1 LRVVEQ
7 KNQRIKNLNREEKR
21 LEETRLEEKDWK
33 LWGCYVSERA
43 WGTVREDYSKDGNAW
58 NYFPFEHAA
67 SKAFRW
73 NEDGLAGIC
82 DRKQRICFAVSLWN
96 ERDKILKERLYGLGG
111 GEGVHGED
119 VKEYYFYLDNT
130 PTHSYM
136 KFLYKYPQSEFPYE
150 KLREEN
156 ARRDKSRSEYEL
168 INTGVFDEDKYFDVF
183 VEYAKADAEDICVK
197 ITATNRGR
205 ESAPLHILPTVWFR
219 NRWSWYEK
227 AEKARMERIEIES
240 ENLSLV
246 HLNEEKRGDYYFA
259 CEGAERLLFTENETN
274 FKKIY
279 GSKNNSPFVKDGIND
294 FVVNDDRDAV
304 NPAQAGTKAA
314 AHYVFDIAPQASKTI
329 YLRLSKSESPASAS
343 GLNLPKSS
351 GEFIKECEQV
361 FIERKKEA
369 DEFYKEIVP
378 ENLSEDAKNVMRQ
391 SLAGMLWSK
400 QFYHYVIKS
409 WLEGDGKFS
418 PPPKERLNARNS
430 EWKHLYNDDIISMP
444 DKWEYP
450 WYAAWDLAFHC
461 ISLALV
467 DSEFAKHQL
476 ILLLREWYQHP
487 NGQIPAYEWAF
498 SDVNPPVHAWAA
510 LRVYQ
515 IEAKRRS
522 AADRDFLERIFH
534 KLLLNFTW
542 WINRK
547 DTEGNNVFEGGF
559 LGLDNIGVFDRN
571 TKLPDGAHLEQSDGT
586 SWMAMY
592 CLNMLAIALELAKE
606 DKVYEDVASKFFEH
620 FVYIS
625 DAMNN
630 VGNEDTELWNERDGF
645 YYDVVHLKDHRNIPL
660 RLRSMVGL
668 IPLFAVET
676 VEDKWLDDL
685 PNFKRRAEWFLKNRT
700 DLTDDIMCLQEPGRE
715 NRRLLAIVTKE
726 QLRRILRYMLS
737 ENEFLSDYGIRSL
750 SRYYKNNPYI
760 FEAGEMRYEVE
771 YEPAES
777 RTGMFGGNSNWRGPV
792 WFPGNYLLIEALQK
806 FDFYYG
812 EDFKVEFPTGSEKM
826 LTLWEVSQEL
836 SKRLSNI
843 FLKDGEGRRA
853 VYGTD
858 EKFQTDE
865 HWRDYI
871 LFYEYFHGDKGC
883 GLGASHQT
891 GWTGLIGKMLQQT
904 GEYRKEESGKYTETG
919 DLETAETASDTVE
932 KQ

>member
-1 LRVVEQ
+1 
-7 KNQRIKNLNREEKR
+7 LNAEEKR
-21 LEETRLEEKDWK
+21 LEEARVEEKEWK

-43 WGTVREDYSKDGNAW
+43 WGTVREDYSADGNAW

-67 SKAFRW
+67 SKASRW
-73 NEDGLAGIC
+73 NEDGIAGIC
-82 DRKQRICFAVSLWN
+82 DRKQRICFALSLWN
-96 ERDKILKERLYGLGG
+96 GKDAILKERLYGLGG
-111 GEGVHGED
+111 NEGSHGED

-156 ARRDKSRSEYEL
+156 AKRDKSQPEYEL
-168 INTGVFDEDKYFDVF
+168 MDTGVFDEDRYFDVF
-183 VEYAKADAEDICVK
+183 VEYAKADAEDIYIK
-197 ITATNRGR
+197 ITAHNRGR
-205 ESAPLHILPTVWFR
+205 DSAPLHILPTVWFR

-227 AEKARMERIEIES
+227 AEKAKMEEIKIET
-240 ENLSLV
+240 ENLSLI
-246 HLNEEKRGDYYFA
+246 HLNEEKRGDYFFM
-259 CEGAERLLFTENETN
+259 CEGANQLLFTENETN
-274 FKKIY
+274 FEKIY
-279 GSKNNSPFVKDGIND
+279 GGKNNSPFVKDGIND
-294 FVVNDDRDAV
+294 FVVSGKKDAV
-304 NPAQAGTKAA
+304 NPEQTGTKAA

-329 YLRLSKSESPASAS
+329 YLRLSNTNFRHRDTENTEK
-343 GLNLPKSS
+343 LNR
-351 GEFIKECEQV
+351 GNFIKECEEIFV
-361 FIERKKEA
+361 ARKKEA
-369 DEFYKEIVP
+369 DEFYRGIIP
-378 ENLSEDAKNVMRQ
+378 ENSSEDAKNVMRQ

-400 QFYHYVIKS
+400 QFYHYVVKN
-409 WLEGDGKFS
+409 WLEGDAKFGA
-418 PPPKERLNARNS
+418 PPKERLDGRNH
-430 EWKHLYNDDIISMP
+430 EWKHLYNDDVISMP

-476 ILLLREWYQHP
+476 ILLLREWYMHP

-498 SDVNPPVHAWAA
+498 SDVNPPVHAWAS

-515 IEAKRRS
+515 IEAKRRGV
-522 AADRDFLERIFH
+522 ADRDFLEKIFH

-542 WINRK
+542 WVNRK
-547 DTEGNNVFEGGF
+547 DAEGNNVFEGGF

-571 TKLPDGAHLEQSDGT
+571 TKLPDGAFLEQSDGT
-586 SWMAMY
+586 SWMAMF

-630 VGNEDTELWNERDGF
+630 VGTEDTELWSERDGF
-645 YYDVVHLKDHRNIPL
+645 YYDVMHLKDHRNIPL
-660 RLRSMVGL
+660 RLRSMIGL

-676 VEDKWLDDL
+676 LEEEWLDNL
-685 PNFKRRAEWFLKNRT
+685 PNFKRRTEWFLTNRP
-700 DLTDDIMCLQEPGRE
+700 DLTDQISCMQTAGRE
-715 NRRLLAIVTKE
+715 NRRILAIVNE
-726 QLRRILRYMLS
+726 ERLRRVLRVMLS
-737 ENEFLSDYGIRSL
+737 EAEFLSDYGIRAL
-750 SRYYKNNPYI
+750 SRYYKANPYV
-760 FEAGEMRYEVE
+760 FDAGDAKYQVK

-777 RTGMFGGNSNWRGPV
+777 RSGLFGGNSNWRGPV
-792 WFPGNYLLIEALQK
+792 WFPVNYLLIEALQK

-812 EDFKVEFPTGSEKM
+812 TDFKIEFPTGSEKM

-836 SKRLSNI
+836 SLRLSNI
-843 FLKDGEGRRA
+843 FLKDTEGRRA
-853 VYGTD
+853 VYGND

-865 HWRDYI
+865 NWRDYI
-871 LFYEYFHGDKGC
+871 LFFEYFHGDKGC

-891 GWTGLIGKMLQQT
+891 GWTGLIGKLLQQA
-904 GEYRKEESGKYTETG
+904 GEYAEEQSGKYTETG
-919 DLETAETASDTVE
+919 DMETAKETNDTIE

>member
-1 LRVVEQ
+1 M
-7 KNQRIKNLNREEKR
+7 NAEEKR
-21 LEETRLEEKDWK
+21 LEEARTEEKDWK
-33 LWGCYVSERA
+33 LWGCYLSERA
-43 WGTVREDYSKDGNAW
+43 WGTVREDYSADGNAW
-58 NYFPFEHAA
+58 NYFPFEQAA

-73 NEDGLAGIC
+73 NEDGIAGIC

-96 ERDKILKERLYGLGG
+96 GQDKILKERLYGLGG
-111 GEGVHGED
+111 NEGSHGED

-136 KFLYKYPQSEFPYE
+136 KFLYKYPQGEFPYE
-150 KLREEN
+150 KLRDEN
-156 ARRDKSRSEYEL
+156 ARRDKSQPEYEL
-168 INTGVFDEDKYFDVF
+168 MNTGVFDEDKYFDVF
-183 VEYAKADAEDICVK
+183 VEYAKADTDDIFIK

-227 AEKARMERIEIES
+227 AERARMERIKIEP
-240 ENLSLV
+240 ENLSLI
-246 HLNEEKRGDYYFA
+246 HLTEEKRGDYFLM
-259 CEGAERLLFTENETN
+259 CEGAQDLLFTENETN
-274 FKKIY
+274 FAKIY
-279 GSKNNSPFVKDGIND
+279 DSKNNSPFVKDGIND
-294 FVVNDDRDAV
+294 LVVSGKKEAV
-304 NPAQAGTKAA
+304 NPEQFGTKASA
-314 AHYVFDIAPQASKTI
+314 YYVFDLPPQASKTI
-329 YLRLSKSESPASAS
+329 YLRLCKSEPPASAG
-343 GLNLPKSS
+343 GLNLPES
-351 GEFIKECEQV
+351 GGDFIKECEEI
-361 FIERKKEA
+361 FIARKKEA
-369 DEFYKEIVP
+369 DEFYKEIIP

-400 QFYHYVIKS
+400 QFYHYVIKT
-409 WLEGDGKFS
+409 WLEGDGKFAA
-418 PPPKERLNARNS
+418 PPHERLNGRNCG
-430 EWKHLYNDDIISMP
+430 WKHLYNDDVISMP

-476 ILLLREWYQHP
+476 ILLLREWYMHP

-515 IEAKRRS
+515 IEAKRRGV
-522 AADRDFLERIFH
+522 ADRDFLERIFH

-571 TKLPDGAHLEQSDGT
+571 TKLPDGAYLEQSDGT
-586 SWMAMY
+586 SWMAMF

-606 DKVYEDVASKFFEH
+606 DAVYEDVASKFLEH

-630 VGNEDTELWNERDGF
+630 VGNENTELWNERDGF
-645 YYDVVHLKDHRNIPL
+645 YYDVMHLKDHRNIPL

-676 VEDKWLDDL
+676 VEEKWLDDL
-685 PNFKRRAEWFLKNRT
+685 PNFKKRTEWFLKNRR
-700 DLTDDIMCLQEPGRE
+700 DLTDDIACLQEPGRE
-715 NRRLLAIVTKE
+715 NRRLLAIVTRE
-726 QLRRILRYMLS
+726 QLRRVLRYMLS

-760 FEAGEMRYEVE
+760 FEAGGMRHQVE

-777 RTGMFGGNSNWRGPV
+777 HTGMFGGNSNWRGPI
-792 WFPGNYLLIEALQK
+792 WFPGNYLLIEALQR

-812 EDFKVEFPTGSEKM
+812 EDFKVEFPTGSGKM

-836 SKRLSNI
+836 SLRLSNI
-843 FLKDGEGRRA
+843 FLKDAEGRRA
-853 VYGTD
+853 VYGNE

-865 HWRDYI
+865 NWRDHI

-891 GWTGLIGKMLQQT
+891 GWTGLIGKLLQQA
-904 GEYRKEESGKYTETG
+904 GEYAREQSGKYTETG
-919 DLETAETASDTVE
+919 DLETAEETNYTIE
-932 KQ
+932 K